1 MIVESIIYT
10 IVLIALV
17 IGTYT
22 DFKTREVP
30 DWLNYSLIFMGFGL
44 RTIFTT
50 VYHDWSY
57 IIEGIF
63 GFVAFLILA
72 LVMFYAGQWGGGD
85 SKMVMGLGALIGL
98 ELSTNSFLIGFLI
111 NIFIFGAVFGLLFS
125 VYLAILHRRL
135 FVKEFNRRFA
145 EKRTEKWFVWVG
157 TIALLAA
164 SLLVPPFMK
173 VSLVVLA
180 GLLLLS
186 FYIFIYLKSVEKA
199 SMIRWV
205 DPEKLTE
212 GDWVVQDVVI
222 GGKRICGPKD
232 LGLEMRQIKRLIR
245 LKKQKKIKKV
255 LIKYG
260 IPFVPSFLIAFIVTF
275 LYGNFVFQMLG
286 II

>member
-22 DFKTREVP
+22 DFRTREVP